1 MKYKKNEQGKR
12 EKHTEP
18 YRVDVFFGHP
28 GKKEYYFNSYA
39 EAMAFAKAKTEK
51 HLVFLME
58 HMMDGMYC
66 INREVKEDEN

>member
-1 MKYKKNEQGKR
+1 MKR

-18 YRVDVFFGHP
+18 YRVDVFLGHP

-39 EAMAFAKAKTEK
+39 EAIAFAKAKAEF

-58 HMMDGMYC
+58 HIFDGLYD
-66 INREVKEDEN
+66 IVKEVKPDDDDSDVQK